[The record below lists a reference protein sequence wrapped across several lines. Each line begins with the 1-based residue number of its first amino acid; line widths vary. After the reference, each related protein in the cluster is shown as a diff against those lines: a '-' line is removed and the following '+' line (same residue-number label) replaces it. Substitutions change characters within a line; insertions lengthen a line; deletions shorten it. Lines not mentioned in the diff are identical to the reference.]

1 MIDNCKPS
9 TVTYMR
15 ISAVHLSL
23 LAICSIGIYIDSV
36 GHDAEPGV
44 YEPLASQIISG
55 HDNNAYGVTVQA
67 AGHDQYFT
75 PVTAMNGS
83 PPTTTGLSDLASE
96 GRLGSSVANIDDLS
110 NDGISYLEAGAAVV
124 AAAAGDDAG

>member
-1 MIDNCKPS
+1 
-9 TVTYMR
+9 
-15 ISAVHLSL
+15 
-23 LAICSIGIYIDSV
+23 
-36 GHDAEPGV
+36 
-44 YEPLASQIISG
+44 
-55 HDNNAYGVTVQA
+55 
-67 AGHDQYFT
+67 
-75 PVTAMNGS
+75 MNGS